1 MCLCAAAC
9 RYVCDIARAMF
20 VAPSFAATARLLDFL
35 ITLAEREVI
44 VVRRIKHRWEEAS
57 EGGWRDIMINFHLA
71 SDPRKHVCELQL
83 VHEVS
88 ARAAHSPVLRV
99 D

>member
-1 MCLCAAAC
+1 
-9 RYVCDIARAMF
+9 MF
-20 VAPSFAATARLLDFL
+20 VAPSFAATVRLVDFL
-35 ITLAEREVI
+35 ITLAERRLI
-44 VVRRIKHRWEEAS
+44 IVRRIKNRWKTAS
-57 EGGWRDIMINFHLA
+57 DGGWRDIMINFHLA

-88 ARAAHSPVLRV
+88 ARAAPSPVLRV